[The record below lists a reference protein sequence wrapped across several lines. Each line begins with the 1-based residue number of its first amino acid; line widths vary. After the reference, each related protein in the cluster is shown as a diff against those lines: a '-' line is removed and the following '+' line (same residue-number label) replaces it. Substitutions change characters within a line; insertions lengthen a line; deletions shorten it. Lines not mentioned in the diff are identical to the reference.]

1 MGGAMPTIFPGAV
14 YLLCFLTSSACAFL
28 LARNYARTHAR
39 LLLWS
44 ALCFVFLAANN
55 LLVIVD
61 LLVLPDRNFSIPRV
75 ALSLT
80 AVSLLLFGL
89 IWDMDDE

>member
-1 MGGAMPTIFPGAV
+1 MPTIFPGAV

-28 LARNYARTHAR
+28 LARSWKRTHAR

-44 ALCFVFLAANN
+44 ALCFLFLALNN
-55 LLVIVD
+55 LAVIVD
-61 LLVLPDRNFSIPRV
+61 LLVLPDRNFGLLRV
-75 ALSLT
+75 VLSLT

-89 IWDMDDE
+89 IWGADDE